1 MKGGMGVM
9 EITNQ
14 VKALILETNVVKVS
28 SVAKEERQ
36 QTVQAVEVK
45 VQSVAEKGNT
55 QLEAPESLE
64 SAVKNINDY
73 VQNIQRSLLFTV
85 DEISGKDVVTVLDKE
100 TDEIIRQYPSE
111 EVLEI
116 ARRLRQDK
124 DEAISLFNSQA

>member
-1 MKGGMGVM
+1 M

-14 VKALILETNVVKVS
+14 VKALILETNVAKVS
-28 SVAKEERQ
+28 SAAKEERQ

-45 VQSVAEKGNT
+45 VQSVAERGNT

-73 VQNIQRSLLFTV
+73 VQNLQRSLQFTV

>member
-1 MKGGMGVM
+1 M

-14 VKALILETNVVKVS
+14 VKALILETNVAKVS
-28 SVAKEERQ
+28 SAAKEERQ
-36 QTVQAVEVK
+36 QTVQAAEVK
-45 VQSVAEKGNT
+45 VQSVAERGNT

-73 VQNIQRSLLFTV
+73 VQNLQRSLQFTV

>member
-1 MKGGMGVM
+1 M

>member
-1 MKGGMGVM
+1 M

-14 VKALILETNVVKVS
+14 IKALTLETNVGKVS
-28 SVAKEERQ
+28 SVAKDERQ

-45 VQSVAEKGNT
+45 VQPVVEKEQT
-55 QLEAPESLE
+55 QLEVAESLE

-73 VQNIQRSLLFTV
+73 VQNLQRSLQFTV

-116 ARRLRQDK
+116 ARRLSEDK
-124 DEAISLFNSQA
+124 DKAISLFNSQA